1 MIERQNGGKIINVGS
16 MYSLCGAPDFSDYAA
31 AKTGI
36 IGLTRSL
43 AVELGKYNI
52 QVNAIL
58 PGWYETDMTRGM
70 QETPLGGEIRR
81 HTPLS
86 RWGSPSDLTALLS
99 AGHWKGSGASS
110 RAPSRIEFGAEGGT
124 RTHTRNYPQRF

>member
-1 MIERQNGGKIINVGS
+1 MIERQKGGKIINVGS
-16 MYSLCGAPDFSDYAA
+16 MYSLFGAPDFSDYAA

-70 QETPLGGEIRR
+70 PATPLGEEIRR
-81 HTPLS
+81 RTPLS
-86 RWGSPSDLTALLS
+86 RWGSPSDLIGLAILLS
-99 AGHWKGSGASS
+99 SDAANFISGVSI
-110 RAPSRIEFGAEGGT
+110 PVDGGYSVT
-124 RTHTRNYPQRF
+124 DRLLS